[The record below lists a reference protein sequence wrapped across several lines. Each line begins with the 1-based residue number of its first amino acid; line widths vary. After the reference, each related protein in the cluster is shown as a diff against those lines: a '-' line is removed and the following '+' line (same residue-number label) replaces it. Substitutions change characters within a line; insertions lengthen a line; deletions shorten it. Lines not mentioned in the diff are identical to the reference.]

1 MPLARFYQL
10 VRVAVDREIEEAER
24 SQRELAWLSWQLVSA
39 GTFGGYKGDFD
50 SWLKAL
56 GANSLRRSGTS
67 RGREGEDRKST
78 RLNSSHVATSY
89 AVFCLKK
96 RTKA

>member
-67 RGREGEDRKST
+67 RGREGDQ
-78 RLNSSHVATSY
+78 HVSAEE
-89 AVFCLKK
+89 ALDIAHRIMIRDKK
-96 RTKA
+96 RALN